1 MSAVAR
7 KLAPAPNLKARHN
20 IRLKTFHATVLVTRV
35 EEWWV
40 EAETTEEA
48 RALLVAGD
56 GHHAGLGERV
66 HVELEGV
73 LESAD

>member
-7 KLAPAPNLKARHN
+7 KLEPMPEPE
-20 IRLKTFHATVLVTRV
+20 LKTFHATVLVTRV

-40 EAETTEEA
+40 EAETVEEA
-48 RALLVAGD
+48 RALLAAGQ
-56 GHHAGLGERV
+56 GHRAALGERV

-73 LESAD
+73 LEAAE